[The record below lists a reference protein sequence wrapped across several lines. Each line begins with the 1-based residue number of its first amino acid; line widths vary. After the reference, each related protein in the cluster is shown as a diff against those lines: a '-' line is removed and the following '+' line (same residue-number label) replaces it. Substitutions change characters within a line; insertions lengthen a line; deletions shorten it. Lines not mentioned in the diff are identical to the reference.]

1 MIKLYSVINTE
12 TGKVLRH
19 LQCLETDSALNVYD
33 GESLVEGIISAEI
46 EESTFQTLRT
56 IRAILLSASDWT
68 QFPDSPLTNE
78 KKSEWATYRQ
88 ALRDIPATYSDADSL
103 DAIIW
108 PIQPEV

>member
-46 EESTFQTLRT
+46 EDSTFQTLRT
-56 IRAILLSASDWT
+56 IRGILLSSSDWT
-68 QFPDSPLTNE
+68 QFPDSPLTTA
-78 KKSEWATYRQ
+78 KKTEWATYRQ
-88 ALRDIPATYSDADSL
+88 ALRDAPETYSDATSL

-108 PIQPEV
+108 PTKPR